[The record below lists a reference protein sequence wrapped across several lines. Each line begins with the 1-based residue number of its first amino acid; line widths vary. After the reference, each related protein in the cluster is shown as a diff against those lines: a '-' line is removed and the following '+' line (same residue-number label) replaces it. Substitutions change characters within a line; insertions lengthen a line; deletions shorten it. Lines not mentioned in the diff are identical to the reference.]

1 MKSETQSEQISTEEL
16 SVMIIVERKDAG
28 QHNIIQIYTCLS
40 KRLKIQ
46 SEIAAKSDENWW
58 QAVEIFHNIRI
69 SIDWVDS

>member
-1 MKSETQSEQISTEEL
+1 LKSETQSEQISTEEL

-46 SEIAAKSDENWW
+46 SEIAAKSDEN
-58 QAVEIFHNIRI
+58 
-69 SIDWVDS
+69 